1 MVWGFLLPGIQ
12 NPLRL
17 DGGCFIA
24 GAYDKIKHSGAPM
37 LVRFAP
43 SPTGLLHVGNLRT
56 ALVNYLLAKQAGGR
70 FMLRID
76 DTDTERS
83 RDAYEDGLK
92 RDLEWMG
99 INADL
104 HDKQSLR
111 FDRYE
116 LAKQKLI
123 ADGRLYPAYETADE
137 LDTKRKMLIGRGLP
151 PIYDRSALSL
161 TDAQRAAYEAEGRK
175 AHWRFKLNAA
185 PIVWDD
191 LVRGRVEFDG
201 AKLSDPVLIRE
212 DGVPLFTLATSVD
225 DGEHGITHI
234 MRGEDHVSNTAIQ
247 VQIMEALGQN
257 VPKFGHMALLKMKE
271 GKISKRAGGGDVQS
285 LREAGIFPLVL
296 ASYLAKIG
304 TSDAIEL
311 AESMDALIA
320 NFAVEKL
327 GRSMAN
333 YDPDEV
339 TRLNQKYLHH
349 VAFDDVKDELAALN
363 VPVDAGFWELVR
375 GNLTAVADV
384 KEWWELVNQPLTP
397 VTTDAEFTTKAASV
411 LPEGEWGV
419 HQWPV
424 FIEAVKAATGRK
436 GKELFMPLRLAL
448 SGREDGPEL
457 AVLFGLLGRERA
469 EARLRGQIA

>member
-1 MVWGFLLPGIQ
+1 MGAALLRG
-12 NPLRL
+12 
-17 DGGCFIA
+17 
-24 GAYDKIKHSGAPM
+24 PM
-37 LVRFAP
+37 TNSNILVRFAP

-56 ALVNYLLAKQAGGR
+56 ALVNFLLAKQAGGR

-76 DTDTERS
+76 DTDRERS
-83 RDAYEDGLK
+83 RDEYEEGLK
-92 RDLEWMG
+92 RELEWMG
-99 INADL
+99 IVPDL
-104 HDKQSLR
+104 FDKQSLR

-116 LAKQKLI
+116 LAKQKLV

-137 LDTKRKMLIGRGLP
+137 LETKRKMLIGRGLP
-151 PIYDRSALSL
+151 PIYDRAALEL
-161 TDAQRAAYEAEGRK
+161 TDEQRAKYEAEGRK
-175 AHWRFKLNAA
+175 PHWRFKLNAA

-191 LVRGRVEFDG
+191 LIRGRVEFDG

-212 DGVPLFTLATSVD
+212 DGTVLFTLATSVD

-247 VQIMEALGQN
+247 VQIMEALGQP

-271 GKISKRAGGGDVQS
+271 GKISKRTGGGDVQG
-285 LREAGIFPLVL
+285 LREGGIFPLVL

-311 AESMDALIA
+311 GESMDALIA
-320 NFAVEKL
+320 HFSVEKL
-327 GRSMAN
+327 GRSMAS

-349 VAFDDVKDELAALN
+349 VAYDDVKAELAALG
-363 VPVDAGFWELVR
+363 VAVDASFWEQIR
-375 GNLTAVADV
+375 GNLTAVAEV
-384 KEWWELVNQPLTP
+384 KDWWELLHQPLTP
-397 VTTDAEFTTKAASV
+397 VIADADFTKQAAGV
-411 LPEGEWGV
+411 LPEGEWGA

-424 FIEAVKAATGRK
+424 FVEAVKTATGRK

-469 EARLRGQIA
+469 EKRLLGQIA